1 MLTDEWINECTE
13 NMKDTLKQSK
23 KTMVVC
29 NPEIDSVLKS
39 WSSQRLRFT
48 ENFDLDSGKIHRK
61 LVVPLLTGVSFDYD
75 DSCQQGP
82 DA

>member
-13 NMKDTLKQSK
+13 NMKESLKQNK

-29 NPEIDSVLKS
+29 DPEIDSVLKS

-48 ENFDLDSGKIHRK
+48 ENFDLDSGKIHR
-61 LVVPLLTGVSFDYD
+61 
-75 DSCQQGP
+75 
-82 DA
+82 